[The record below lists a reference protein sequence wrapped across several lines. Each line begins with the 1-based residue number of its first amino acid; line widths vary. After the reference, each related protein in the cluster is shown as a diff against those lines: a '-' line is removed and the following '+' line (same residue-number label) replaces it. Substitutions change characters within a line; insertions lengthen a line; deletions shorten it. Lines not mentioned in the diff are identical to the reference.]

1 MDVGIGTTV
10 PSPYYKQVP
19 VDDYNRLI
27 RENEGLKNEVEEYKK
42 AVNGLN
48 VNIHKLNMQII
59 ELKYKLKLYQ
69 PKEVTD
75 NE

>member
-69 PKEVTD
+69 PEGVTD
-75 NE
+75 E

>member
-42 AVNGLN
+42 AVNGLH

-75 NE
+75 E

>member
-19 VDDYNRLI
+19 VDYYNRLI

-75 NE
+75 E

>member
-75 NE
+75 E

>member
-10 PSPYYKQVP
+10 PSLYYKQIP

-69 PKEVTD
+69 PEEVTD
-75 NE
+75 E

>member
-69 PKEVTD
+69 PEGV
-75 NE
+75 